1 MVADSVAIR
10 SGWGT
15 PGRPAYERGPLDFR
29 CCAGSCNIAS
39 SQIRSAVS
47 LGRILL
53 GLAHRGDS
61 NSALC
66 ESRATSKVIGGDE
79 GAGTKGGSALGERE
93 RVLPPLT
100 VRALDSLNT
109 ESATLNSPCLLQLN
123 PAPSNSPRS
132 ISSASDLQIGH

>member
-1 MVADSVAIR
+1 MVAGSVAIR

-61 NSALC
+61 NSALY
-66 ESRATSKVIGGDE
+66 ESRASSKVIGGDE
-79 GAGTKGGSALGERE
+79 GAGTKGGSALGDPGLAIPLATER
-93 RVLPPLT
+93 
-100 VRALDSLNT
+100 
-109 ESATLNSPCLLQLN
+109 
-123 PAPSNSPRS
+123 
-132 ISSASDLQIGH
+132 

>member
-1 MVADSVAIR
+1 MFTIGPA
-10 SGWGT
+10 T
-15 PGRPAYERGPLDFR
+15 PMFFYVNRYETLHHLPTLDFR

-93 RVLPPLT
+93 RVLPLLTGARSRFLEYRVGDSELAMPL
-100 VRALDSLNT
+100 AT
-109 ESATLNSPCLLQLN
+109 ESGAVEQPKVDFLGL
-123 PAPSNSPRS
+123 
-132 ISSASDLQIGH
+132 